1 MTCDVDGN
9 PFPDIT
15 WYHEDKKVSTSLN
28 LTLRVDQSNAGRY
41 YCKAHVPGFQDIGA
55 EAAIYLKGKFSFIVK
70 CKFYTILFQQNFNHL
85 TICVRNCEQMKINF
99 PINLYERF
107 CITKK
112 NHLKT
117 NQQK

>member
-55 EAAIYLKGKFSFIVK
+55 EAAIYLKGKFSFIVEY
-70 CKFYTILFQQNFNHL
+70 KF
-85 TICVRNCEQMKINF
+85 
-99 PINLYERF
+99 
-107 CITKK
+107 
-112 NHLKT
+112 
-117 NQQK
+117 